1 MSEEKK
7 ADSLLARQL
16 AIPLYGDKKLFTGEA
31 RLAHADGM
39 ANIVRGI
46 RDDEELIS
54 ACYLFAV
61 HDCVANPEEW
71 LKNNFGTGVAELVN
85 ELHRLIELNGK
96 TRLMPAEDDE
106 KGSDK
111 LMLKAQDAL
120 LRKMVLAMCRD
131 LRVVILRL
139 SSRLQTLRYYAMKKN
154 DPEGAKAYGADTLAL
169 YAPLANRLGIW
180 QIKWELE
187 DLSLRFTKPEIYNEI
202 ARQLDESREARLAF
216 MRDAGAENVRV
227 LPLDL
232 PQGCKVLA
240 GEIRRRPGA
249 QGA

>member
-1 MSEEKK
+1 
-7 ADSLLARQL
+7 
-16 AIPLYGDKKLFTGEA
+16 
-31 RLAHADGM
+31 M

-61 HDCVANPEEW
+61 HDCLPNPEEW
-71 LKNNFGTGVAELVN
+71 LKNNFGSGVAELVN

-96 TRLMPAEDDE
+96 TRLMPAEDSE
-106 KGSDK
+106 KVADK

-139 SSRLQTLRYYAMKKN
+139 SSRLQTLRYYAMKKD
-154 DPEGAKAYGADTLAL
+154 DPQGAKAYGADTLAL

-180 QIKWELE
+180 QIKAFPC
-187 DLSLRFTKPEIYNEI
+187 DLLSPISTTKLPVNW
-202 ARQLDESREARLAF
+202 
-216 MRDAGAENVRV
+216 MRAVRRV
-227 LPLDL
+227 WLSCVMPS
-232 PQGCKVLA
+232 
-240 GEIRRRPGA
+240 IRSN
-249 QGA
+249 

>member
-1 MSEEKK
+1 MSEEKQ
-7 ADSLLARQL
+7 ADSLLARQMV
-16 AIPLYGDKKLFTGEA
+16 IPLYGDKKLFTGET

-61 HDCVANPEEW
+61 HDCVPNPEEW
-71 LKNNFGTGVAELVN
+71 LRNNFGSGVAELVT

-106 KGSDK
+106 KGADK

-139 SSRLQTLRYYAMKKN
+139 SSRLQKLRYYAM
-154 DPEGAKAYGADTLAL
+154 
-169 YAPLANRLGIW
+169 
-180 QIKWELE
+180 
-187 DLSLRFTKPEIYNEI
+187 
-202 ARQLDESREARLAF
+202 
-216 MRDAGAENVRV
+216 
-227 LPLDL
+227 
-232 PQGCKVLA
+232 
-240 GEIRRRPGA
+240 
-249 QGA
+249 

>member
-1 MSEEKK
+1 MGFLTNWLGCLMSEEKK

-120 LRKMVLAMCRD
+120 LRKTSPRSPSTSVRIHDDATGRG
-131 LRVVILRL
+131 LRAPAPSVSRPRGVALSGETVWAVSSHGVV
-139 SSRLQTLRYYAMKKN
+139 TWH
-154 DPEGAKAYGADTLAL
+154 G
-169 YAPLANRLGIW
+169 
-180 QIKWELE
+180 
-187 DLSLRFTKPEIYNEI
+187 KPRSPFGLH
-202 ARQLDESREARLAF
+202 A
-216 MRDAGAENVRV
+216 
-227 LPLDL
+227 
-232 PQGCKVLA
+232 
-240 GEIRRRPGA
+240 
-249 QGA
+249 